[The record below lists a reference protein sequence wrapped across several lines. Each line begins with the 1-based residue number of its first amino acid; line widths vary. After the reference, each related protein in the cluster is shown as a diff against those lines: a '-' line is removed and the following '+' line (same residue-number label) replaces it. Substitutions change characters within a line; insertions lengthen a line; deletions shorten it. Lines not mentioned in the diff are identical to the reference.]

1 MALGGITIV
10 EDAFA
15 IRHLVQRVLK
25 WQTNEHVQESTISY
39 TDTVKVSFHVK
50 DSKQWQVVFKEP

>member
-50 DSKQWQVVFKEP
+50 DSKQ